1 MPGYN
6 EDVNELRAAKAWGM
20 NLREWCAE
28 SVDDRGRMLAYVLY
42 EAKIESYRSWWREK
56 KREQEG
62 RSGTSAAHD
71 ENTFREM
78 KNRMRGVE
86 R

>member
-1 MPGYN
+1 LPGYN

-42 EAKIESYRSWWREK
+42 EAKIESYRQWWREQ
-56 KREQEG
+56 KREREEG
-62 RSGTSAAHD
+62 KDRD
-71 ENTFREM
+71 ENTFRAM
-78 KNRMRGVE
+78 KQRMRGVE